1 MASTSTNSI
10 CEESGRSKEG
20 QQQEQQQ
27 EQHQQAENAKVIGE
41 QASVHAEGNSR
52 PSAEQSNV
60 SISSEVR
67 SDQNARNEVVGVPG
81 SAVGELHAAAS
92 KVLNATTTRLQP
104 DTDLKFDNVDVLIQ
118 QIADFSTKIAKLEDV
133 HSSLKGDTEEPAE
146 HTSPEKLPVESQQA
160 PLQSQTDPSS
170 QISNVL
176 ANSLEAINYLNR
188 AAGHLRTTRACL
200 LHQQKQA
207 ALYSLPIYNDFN
219 MAVAAIETALTKTF
233 NTALSRVDTSALEA
247 QKNFETLTADMAN
260 AQSILLT
267 IPDVLPKLD
276 DEKIQFEEIL
286 RIFNG
291 MQRVRNTA
299 HVVHQA
305 LVDFNSDRYVLA
317 SEGLKLMTNAL
328 DNFELITG
336 GGSTDYEVKR

>member
-1 MASTSTNSI
+1 MCKCSEIMRHSKCIAANWSCLIEEASLT
-10 CEESGRSKEG
+10 
-20 QQQEQQQ
+20 
-27 EQHQQAENAKVIGE
+27 
-41 QASVHAEGNSR
+41 
-52 PSAEQSNV
+52 
-60 SISSEVR
+60 SEVR
-67 SDQNARNEVVGVPG
+67 SECKKRGGWCPG
-81 SAVGELHAAAS
+81 ERGGELHAAAS

-146 HTSPEKLPVESQQA
+146 HTSPEKLLSKVNKHRCKA
-160 PLQSQTDPSS
+160 K
-170 QISNVL
+170 QI
-176 ANSLEAINYLNR
+176 
-188 AAGHLRTTRACL
+188 HLVR
-200 LHQQKQA
+200 
-207 ALYSLPIYNDFN
+207 S
-219 MAVAAIETALTKTF
+219 
-233 NTALSRVDTSALEA
+233 
-247 QKNFETLTADMAN
+247 
-260 AQSILLT
+260 
-267 IPDVLPKLD
+267 
-276 DEKIQFEEIL
+276 IQFEEIL

-336 GGSTDYEVKR
+336 GGSTDYEGKGSEST